1 MRALATRR
9 RAGVPRTQGQSTVE
23 FLLLA
28 LVLLPLFLIV
38 PLLGKQ
44 LDIAQTAASASRY
57 VAFEG
62 TVRHGSSLQPWKSDA
77 ELADEVRRRFF
88 SVSTAPVKTGD
99 VAGDFAAHRNPLWTQ
114 CSQL

>member
-1 MRALATRR
+1 MSRVGGAHR
-9 RAGVPRTQGQSTVE
+9 QHGQSTVE
-23 FLLLA
+23 FLVLA

-62 TVRHGSSLQPWKSDA
+62 VVHHGSSLQPWKSDA
-77 ELADEVRRRFF
+77 QLADEVARARELEAIGFTQLVLAA
-88 SVSTAPVKTGD
+88 SEQIGWTGGFAV
-99 VAGDFAAHRNPLWTQ
+99 VA
-114 CSQL
+114 